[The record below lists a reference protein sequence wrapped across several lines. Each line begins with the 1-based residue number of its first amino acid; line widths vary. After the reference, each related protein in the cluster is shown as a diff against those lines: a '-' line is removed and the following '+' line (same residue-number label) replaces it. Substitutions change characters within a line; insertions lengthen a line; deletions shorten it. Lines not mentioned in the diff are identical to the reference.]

1 MSFEEIT
8 VLIAVIMLI
17 LCFIV
22 VFVMIYNSKNLKAFP
37 ARISQCP
44 DFYRYD
50 VNSNKCKPLF
60 SSSGSVSDVERLPL
74 NPSLDEICKYKKNT
88 LDKQSLLM
96 DGITNRTL
104 DCFDFI

>member
-8 VLIAVIMLI
+8 ILIAAIMLI

-37 ARISQCP
+37 ARISRCP

-50 VNSNKCKPLF
+50 VNTKKCKPLVNG
-60 SSSGSVSDVERLPL
+60 GSEVEPLPL
-74 NPSLDEICKYKKNT
+74 NPSLKEICKYKKDT
-88 LDKQSLLM
+88 LDENNLLM

>member
-8 VLIAVIMLI
+8 ILIAVIMLI

-50 VNSNKCKPLF
+50 VTSKKCKPLV
-60 SSSGSVSDVERLPL
+60 SGSSEVDSLPL
-74 NPSLDEICKYKKNT
+74 NPSLDEICKYKKNN
-88 LDKQSLLM
+88 LDKNDLLM
-96 DGITNRTL
+96 DGITNRTI
-104 DCFDFI
+104 DCFDII

>member
-8 VLIAVIMLI
+8 ILIAVIMLI

-50 VNSNKCKPLF
+50 ANSKKCKPLV
-60 SSSGSVSDVERLPL
+60 SGSSEVDSLAL
-74 NPSLDEICKYKKNT
+74 NPSLDEICKYKKNN
-88 LDKQSLLM
+88 LDNNNLLM
-96 DGITNRTL
+96 DGITNRTI
-104 DCFDFI
+104 DCFDII